1 MTIQYQNYIDGAF
14 SSAAELAD
22 VENPATEE
30 IIGQVPRSTPEDVNT
45 AVAAAHKAQP
55 EWARLAPVQR
65 AAFLRKISA
74 ALRERV
80 DFFADLIVR
89 EQGKTQELAK
99 VEASTTAEYFEYM
112 AEWAR
117 RIEGEIIPS
126 DRPNETIMLTYK
138 PIGVVGAIMPW
149 NFPFFLIARKMAPA
163 LLTGNT
169 IVMKPAE
176 ATPMGAFEF
185 AKLVDEI
192 GLPAGVF
199 NLVGGRG
206 SVVGEAIINHPD
218 VDLITFTGSVATGK
232 HIMSAAGQNLTR
244 VSLELGGKAPAI
256 VLADADLDLAA
267 RSIWSSRVINTG
279 QVCNCAEKVLVE
291 ASVHD
296 ALVEK
301 LQALFEGTKYG
312 DPSQIAELD
321 MGPLIDASSLER
333 VAGVVETAKSQGA
346 TVVTGGSTGGAE
358 RGHYFEPTL
367 LTDVTKDMNVMK
379 EETFGPVLPVMA
391 VADLDEALAI
401 ANDSEFGLTS
411 SVYTN
416 NLNKAL
422 RAVREL
428 EYGETYI
435 NRENFEAI
443 QGFHAGR
450 KHSGIG
456 GDDGKHGVMEF
467 LESHIVYIE
476 GQPA

>member
-1 MTIQYQNYIDGAF
+1 MTTPYENYIDGAF
-14 SSAAELAD
+14 SPVSEFAD
-22 VENPATEE
+22 VENPATQE
-30 IIGQVPRSTPEDVNT
+30 IIGRVPRSTADDVDR
-45 AVAAAHKAQP
+45 AVAAARRAQP
-55 EWARLAPVQR
+55 AWARLAPVQR
-65 AAFLRKISA
+65 AAYLRQISA
-74 ALRERV
+74 ALRDRV
-80 DFFADLIVR
+80 DYFADLIVR

-138 PIGVVGAIMPW
+138 PLGVVGAIMPW

-176 ATPMGAFEF
+176 VTPIGAFEF
-185 AKLVDEI
+185 AKLVDEV

-206 SVVGEAIINHPD
+206 SVVGEAIVNHPD

-296 ALVEK
+296 ELVAK
-301 LQALFEGTKYG
+301 LQVLFENTRFG
-312 DPSQIAELD
+312 DPSAHAELD
-321 MGPLIDASSLER
+321 MGPLIDAPSLER

-346 TVVTGGSTGGAE
+346 TVVTGGDKGKFE
-358 RGHYFEPTL
+358 RGHFYQATL
-367 LTDVTKDMNVMK
+367 LTNVTNAMNVMR

-401 ANDSEFGLTS
+401 ANDSEYGLTS
-411 SVYTN
+411 SIYTN
-416 NLNKAL
+416 DLNKAM
-422 RAVREL
+422 RAAREL
-428 EYGETYI
+428 EYGETYV

-456 GDDGKHGVMEF
+456 GDDGKHGVMEY
-467 LESHIVYIE
+467 LESHVVYIE
-476 GQPA
+476 QQPA